1 MKIYLFLS
9 NKLYKF
15 FLPIEVSGSFSFDV
29 EEDSQSK
36 LINIEARDGGWYLYS
51 TGDSEVIDHDGAVD
65 EILIKENNYYVLK
78 RDNIHY
84 LIFAAPFR
92 DRSVQ
97 PFAYANGS
105 SLVVGNSEDC
115 SLYYQCEY
123 IHGRVFSLS
132 FSDEAIVLSKEGEDI
147 YYVNNSPVREKQ
159 RLIRLG
165 DTITLYGL
173 NILVAQ
179 GLIIINSPLGHVG
192 LNEAF
197 TNIRACSFQMNE
209 ELTNLDVKDEELYK
223 KSDYFSKAPR
233 LRRIIKTKDI
243 DLDKPPS
250 TGNGGGMPLLL
261 TLGPMFT
268 MGITS
273 IINFANTM
281 NRIRSG
287 GQKLSQNIP
296 SLITSLAL
304 LASMFLWPL
313 LTNFYHKRTEK
324 KRKKELIKKYTAY
337 LKKKEVEFADEV
349 TLQRS
354 ILIENL
360 IKVEECA
367 NIIQSK
373 NVFFWSKRI
382 DQSDFLEVR
391 IGVGD
396 ERLNVKVAYPRE
408 GFTMD
413 EDELKKQAD
422 DLVRKYMYIENVP
435 IGYSLYKNIITDV
448 MGDYTKDIY
457 FINNIFVQLLSFYS
471 YEDLKI
477 VVFTNEQNTKYWE
490 YLKYLNHNFSSDKS
504 IRLYAVDS
512 EDKKALSQYLDYV
525 VSERLNQNGNHKGG
539 APYYLIFTD
548 DYDSIRKFNFI
559 EIITESDENLGF
571 SLLILE
577 NKMSNLPSK
586 CNNFINLGEKTSGLL
601 TNSYDE
607 QEQKTFYDEI
617 NYKIDMMS
625 LVRKLA
631 NVPILSEEASAGMP
645 ESINFMEMEK
655 VGKVKQLNIL
665 NRWNTNDPT
674 QSLKAEIGVDTTGDI
689 MYLDLHE
696 KAHGPHGLIAGMTG
710 SGKSEFII
718 TYILSMAINYSP
730 DYVSFIL
737 IDYKGGG
744 LAFAFENQTSN
755 IVLPHLAGTI
765 TNLDKAEMDRTLV
778 SIDSEA
784 KRRQG
789 IFNQVREELGE
800 STMDIYKYQKFYQE
814 GRIKE
819 AVPHLF
825 IICDEF
831 AELKSQQ
838 PDFMDNLISI
848 ARIGRSLGIHLI
860 LATQKP
866 SGVVN
871 DQIWSNSRFHICLKV
886 QDASDSNE
894 MLKKPDAANIKQV
907 GRFFMQVGYDEFF
920 ALGQSAWCGAKYFP
934 SESIV
939 KQADKSVEFI
949 DSVGMVIKKIQAGS
963 DKNVQP
969 EGEQLIAV
977 LKEIVEVSRSA
988 NKKADRLWL
997 ENIPETILVD
1007 QLFDKYKIKI
1017 NHNEIKGII
1026 GEYDAPERQE
1036 QGLLEINYL
1045 SDGNTILYSQ
1055 DGQETEGM
1063 LDLLLYYSIT
1073 RYSSTD
1079 LNFYIIDYG
1088 SQSLRKYEKSNFVGG
1103 IVTPGEDDKYRSIFK
1118 MLREEIDER
1127 KLLLA
1132 DYNGDYQAYISQ
1144 TGNKLPLKIVILNNY
1159 EAINDND
1166 KNLYDNLPEYVRDS
1180 ERFGIIFIM
1189 TGTGVNSVPRRVS
1202 QSCPN
1207 LYAFKLKDD
1216 TDYLSVFSTKKKLV
1230 PRNMFGR
1237 GIFSENKDIHEFQL
1251 AKIVEDESE
1260 LNQLIINKILETNV
1274 INPVKAKPI
1283 PCVPNQVTI
1292 EYVESAIKDLSNVP
1306 IGINKLNTA
1315 ISKYDFLSSIIT
1327 PITAYKLDY
1336 TRIFTRSL
1344 IDVFL
1349 KMEKTILLVIDS
1361 TGALK
1366 DKSEQIKYYYSGNIK
1381 DIQQKINSFVRNLN
1395 NKDQTTQVVVL
1406 IYGLNKYLSKL
1417 EGSNALEDLLG
1428 LITARE
1434 NSSVIVCEDI
1444 NKLKAHNFDAW
1455 FTSNMV
1461 GNGLYIGNGI
1471 ANQTTLKV
1479 NNYSN
1484 ELSKDFKNDIIF
1496 NVSDGVY
1503 ELAKKLEFEKEEE
1516 EVL

>member
-15 FLPIEVSGSFSFDV
+15 LLPIEVSGSFSFDV
-29 EEDSQSK
+29 EDDAQSK
-36 LINIEARDGGWYLYS
+36 LINIEAREDKWYLYS
-51 TGDSEVIDHDGAVD
+51 TEDSEIICSEGA
-65 EILIKENNYYVLK
+65 IKELPLKENSYYVIK
-78 RDNIHY
+78 RDNVHY

-92 DRSVQ
+92 DRSFVPYQ
-97 PFAYANGS
+97 FGNGS
-105 SLVVGNSEDC
+105 SLVVGNSSDC
-115 SLYYQCEY
+115 SLVYQCDY

-132 FSDEAIVLSKEGEDI
+132 FSSDAIVITKEGEDI
-147 YYVNNSPVREKQ
+147 FYVNDVPVKEKQ
-159 RLIRLG
+159 RILRLG

-173 NILVAQ
+173 NIIVSQ
-179 GLIIINSPLGHVG
+179 GLIIINSPEDKATI
-192 LNEAF
+192 NEVH
-197 TNIRACSFQMNE
+197 TNIRACSIKNNQ
-209 ELTNLDVKDEELYK
+209 ELTNIDVKDEELYK
-223 KSDYFSKAPR
+223 KNDYFSKAPR
-233 LRRIIKTKDI
+233 LRRIIKTKEI

-250 TGNGGGMPLLL
+250 EGKSNGMPLLL

-273 IINFANTM
+273 IVSFANT
-281 NRIRSG
+281 ISKVKSG
-287 GQKLSQNIP
+287 QATLSSSIP
-296 SLITSLAL
+296 TLITSLAL
-304 LASMFLWPL
+304 LATMLLWPL
-313 LTNFYHKRTEK
+313 LTNMYHKKIER
-324 KRKKELIKKYTAY
+324 KRKKELIQKYTAY

-354 ILIENL
+354 ILVENL
-360 IKVEECA
+360 IKVEECV

-373 NVFFWSKRI
+373 NVFFWSKRV
-382 DQSDFLEVR
+382 DQSDFLVVR

-396 ERLNVKVAYPRE
+396 EKLDVKVAYPRE
-408 GFTMD
+408 GFTID
-413 EDELKKQAD
+413 EDELKTKAD
-422 DLVRKYMYIENVP
+422 NLVKKYKYIENVP
-435 IGYSLYKNIITDV
+435 IGYSLYENVITDV

-477 VVFTNEQNTKYWE
+477 VVFTNEQNSKYWE
-490 YLKYLNHNFSSDKS
+490 YLKYLNHTFASDKS
-504 IRLYAVDS
+504 IRFYAVDS
-512 EDKKALSQYLDYV
+512 DDKKTLSQYFDLV
-525 VSERLNQNGNHKGG
+525 VADRTAQGNNKKNIT
-539 APYYLIFTD
+539 PYYLIFTD
-548 DYDSIRKFNFI
+548 DYDSIRKFSFI
-559 EIITESDENLGF
+559 GTITESEENLGF

-577 NKMSNLPSK
+577 NKLSNLPSK

-631 NVPILSEEASAGMP
+631 NVPILSEEASQAIP

-674 QSLKAEIGVDTTGDI
+674 QSLKAEIGVDGSGDI

-744 LAFAFENQTSN
+744 LAFAFENQSSN
-755 IVLPHLAGTI
+755 IILPHLAGTI

-784 KRRQG
+784 KRRQEL
-789 IFNQVREELGE
+789 FNEVRESLGE

-814 GRIKE
+814 GRITQPI
-819 AVPHLF
+819 PHLF

-838 PDFMDNLISI
+838 PDFMDNLISV

-907 GRFFMQVGYDEFF
+907 GRFFMQVGYDELF
-920 ALGQSAWCGAKYFP
+920 ALGQSAWCGAKYYP
-934 SESIV
+934 SDTIL
-939 KQADKSVEFI
+939 KQADKSVDFI
-949 DSVGMVIKKIQAGS
+949 DSVGTIIKKIQAGS
-963 DKNVQP
+963 DKVVQAD
-969 EGEQLIAV
+969 GEQLIAV
-977 LKEIVEVSRSA
+977 LKEVVDVSRTMNKRA
-988 NKKADRLWL
+988 NRLWL
-997 ENIPETILVD
+997 ENIPPIILVD
-1007 QLFDKYKIKI
+1007 DLFKKYQVKIHAD
-1017 NHNEIKGII
+1017 NIKSII
-1026 GEYDAPERQE
+1026 GKYDIPERQE
-1036 QGLLEINYL
+1036 QGLLEFDFLN
-1045 SDGNTILYSQ
+1045 DGNTILYSQ
-1055 DGQETEGM
+1055 DGQETEAM
-1063 LDLLLYYSIT
+1063 IDLLLYYSIT

-1079 LNFYIIDYG
+1079 INFYLIDYG
-1088 SQSLRKYEKSNFVGG
+1088 SQTLRKYEKSNFVGG

-1127 KLLLA
+1127 KQLLA
-1132 DYNGDYQAYISQ
+1132 DYNGDYATYISQ
-1144 TGNKLPLKIVILNNY
+1144 AAEKLPLKIIILNNY
-1159 EAINDND
+1159 EAINDSD
-1166 KNLYDNLPEYVRDS
+1166 KNLYDDLPEYVRDS

-1189 TGTGVNSVPRRVS
+1189 TGTGVNSVPRRIS
-1202 QSCPN
+1202 QNCPN
-1207 LYAFKLKDD
+1207 IYAFKLKDD

-1230 PRNMFGR
+1230 PRNIFGR
-1237 GIFSENKDIHEFQL
+1237 GLYSENKDIHEFQL
-1251 AKIVEDESE
+1251 ASIVEDDTKLS
-1260 LNQLIINKILETNV
+1260 QVISAKVLETNV

-1283 PCVPNQVTI
+1283 PCVPDQVTF
-1292 EYVESAIKDLSNVP
+1292 EYVSSAIKDLSCVP
-1306 IGINKLNTA
+1306 VGINKINTS
-1315 ISKYDFLSSIIT
+1315 ISKYDFLSSVLT
-1327 PITAYKLDY
+1327 PITAYKLEY
-1336 TRIFTRSL
+1336 TKVFNRSL
-1344 IDVFL
+1344 IDIFL
-1349 KMEKTILLVIDS
+1349 AMKQTVLLVIDAV
-1361 TGALK
+1361 GVLN
-1366 DKSEQIKYYYSGNIK
+1366 DKAKEIKYYYHGNLGEVQGK
-1381 DIQQKINSFVRNLN
+1381 LNTFVTNLN
-1395 NKDQTTQVVVL
+1395 NKDNTTQVVVV
-1406 IYGLNKYLSKL
+1406 IYGLNKYLSKVGD
-1417 EGSNALEDLLG
+1417 EASFEELLK
-1428 LITARE
+1428 LVASRE
-1434 NSSVIVCEDI
+1434 NSSVIICEDI
-1444 NKLKAHNFDAW
+1444 NKLKAHNFDGW
-1455 FTSNMV
+1455 FTNNFV
-1461 GNGLYIGNGI
+1461 GNGLYVGNGL
-1471 ANQTTLKV
+1471 ASQTTLKV
-1479 NNYSN
+1479 NNYTN
-1484 ELSKDFKNDIIF
+1484 ELSKDFKNDIVF

-1503 ELAKKLEFEKEEE
+1503 EIAKKIEFEKEDEE
-1516 EVL
+1516 EI